1 MIIIILRYS
10 LLPLS
15 SEMINIFNVTIDMA
29 VVSLISEF
37 QIDAQLLG
45 QVPGISTIWNAFG
58 LVVRRK
64 SFGRKF
70 NQIWKTVAAQRV
82 PQNQL
87 ILRLYNDSHFHH
99 FKDLKSQCLSSFS
112 QQQLGTINWRESA
125 KHIFFFGHSQ
135 HHLSDT
141 FDRSESELQSISKFL
156 ANELCPLEQLFA
168 YFFLLLIHSTSKNR
182 ACRLSILSLDVLQSW
197 IQANI
202 TSIRYQRVARCFTGP
217 TPTKMADSR

>member
-1 MIIIILRYS
+1 MRTPGTAPPCSPLIITGLVNTSDNLLFFTVIIIINNTVTVVMIIIILRYS

-37 QIDAQLLG
+37 QIDVQVLG

-70 NQIWKTVAAQRV
+70 NQIWKTLAAQRV
-82 PQNQL
+82 PPNKI

-99 FKDLKSQCLSSFS
+99 FKDLKSVPLVVFTATAQDNKLTRIGKTH
-112 QQQLGTINWRESA
+112 L
-125 KHIFFFGHSQ
+125 FFFA
-135 HHLSDT
+135 T
-141 FDRSESELQSISKFL
+141 
-156 ANELCPLEQLFA
+156 
-168 YFFLLLIHSTSKNR
+168 
-182 ACRLSILSLDVLQSW
+182 V
-197 IQANI
+197 NI
-202 TSIRYQRVARCFTGP
+202 TLAILLTDPSQNCKVFL
-217 TPTKMADSR
+217 SF

>member
-1 MIIIILRYS
+1 M
-10 LLPLS
+10 
-15 SEMINIFNVTIDMA
+15 
-29 VVSLISEF
+29 
-37 QIDAQLLG
+37 LG

-82 PQNQL
+82 PPNQI
-87 ILRLYNDSHFHH
+87 ILRLYNASHFHH
-99 FKDLKSQCLSSFS
+99 FKDLKSQCPSSFS
-112 QQQLGTINWRESA
+112 QQQLGTINRRESA
-125 KHIFFFGHSQ
+125 KHIFFFCHSQ

-141 FDRSESELQSISKFL
+141 FDRSESERQNISKFL

-168 YFFLLLIHSTSKNR
+168 YFFLLLIHSISKNR

-202 TSIRYQRVARCFTGP
+202 TRIQYQRVARSFTGP

>member
-1 MIIIILRYS
+1 MILIILRYS

-15 SEMINIFNVTIDMA
+15 SEMTNIFNVFNVTIDMA

-37 QIDAQLLG
+37 QIDVQVLG

-70 NQIWKTVAAQRV
+70 SQIWKTLAAQRV
-82 PQNQL
+82 TPNKI
-87 ILRLYNDSHFHH
+87 ILRLYI
-99 FKDLKSQCLSSFS
+99 LKIWNQCLSSFS
-112 QQQLGTINWRESA
+112 QQQLRTINWRESA